1 MIGGGLIVILLI
13 VSFCVWFCRKRDE
26 RKIKMLEV
34 RKQELDDEYGNQQI
48 EMENGLTPLQAL
60 FENKKPLPKMVNIE
74 PF

>member
-1 MIGGGLIVILLI
+1 
-13 VSFCVWFCRKRDE
+13 
-26 RKIKMLEV
+26 MLEV
-34 RKQELDDEYGNQQI
+34 RKQELEDEYGNQQI